1 MLIST
6 EHCILVF
13 YDPRS
18 LNGTFLSFSTYM
30 RDVLTNS
37 LELDV
42 CSIRSRLD
50 PISGR
55 EPSLPITIILI
66 PFISIAF
73 IIAS

>member
-13 YDPRS
+13 YDLRS

-55 EPSLPITIILI
+55 ELFLPITIILFLSYLS
-66 PFISIAF
+66 PS
-73 IIAS
+73 S